1 MKSVLVTGARGAL
14 GQALVSRL
22 KQQSATT
29 QILLTSHTHHG
40 ADYISLDVSDREQV
54 KSVIKATT
62 PDLVIHLAASLSD
75 NFEQAYAIN
84 VEAARHLCDAVLAT
98 GHPTRLVVI
107 GSAAEY
113 GVVQANENPI
123 KENHLLAPV
132 TLYGM
137 TKAWQTLLAQQYAF
151 SGVDIVVARIF
162 NLDGPGM
169 SERLFVG
176 RIQKQIANI
185 LAGQQQLLEIGPLTA
200 IRDYISTTDAAEL
213 LLAIAE
219 RGKTGH
225 IYHVASGKRIS
236 MRELLGTYL
245 QRNGLDFSCVLE
257 NVGLSNH
264 KGYDVPVIVANMSQ
278 SLALL
283 PGKS

>member
-40 ADYISLDVSDREQV
+40 ADYINLDVSDREQV

-62 PDLVIHLAASLSD
+62 PDLVMHLAATLSD

-162 NLDGPGM
+162 
-169 SERLFVG
+169 
-176 RIQKQIANI
+176 
-185 LAGQQQLLEIGPLTA
+185 EIGPLTA
-200 IRDYISTTDAAEL
+200 IRDYISTTGAAEL

-219 RGKTGH
+219 RGKSGH
-225 IYHVASGKRIS
+225 IYHVASGKQIS

-283 PGKS
+283 SGKS